1 LSQVINIDV
10 LKYVK
15 ITTVLNLFLMYD
27 NTCKYL
33 AENFTEDIASWLI
46 GNRVT
51 LTELN
56 PTELN
61 VDPIRADSLILLKNE
76 DLILHVEFQTIPKSN
91 IPFRMTDYRLRA
103 YRKFPQKRMRQVV
116 VYLSQINND
125 LVYETIFEL
134 ENTRHQFEVIR
145 LWEQPASIFL
155 ESQGLYPFAILA
167 QTDEPESILRT
178 VAARIEEIGPGR
190 VQADLAASASIL
202 AGLVLNRDL
211 VKQILRRDIMRE
223 SVIYQ
228 DILAEGKTEGLVEGK
243 TEGRIEEAKGLVI
256 RLLTRKL
263 GNINP
268 NLLAKIEAL
277 PLERVES
284 LGEDLLD
291 FTVISDLEQWLA

>member
-1 LSQVINIDV
+1 
-10 LKYVK
+10 
-15 ITTVLNLFLMYD
+15 MYD

-46 GNRVT
+46 GSRVI

-61 VDPIRADSLILLKNE
+61 VEPIRADSIILLTNEALILQ
-76 DLILHVEFQTIPKSN
+76 VEFQTIPNSN

-103 YRKFPQKRMRQVV
+103 YRKFPHKRMKQIV
-116 VYLSQINND
+116 VYLRQTQSD

-145 LWEQPASIFL
+145 LWEQPASMFL
-155 ESQGLYPFAILA
+155 ESQGLYPFAVLA

-178 VAARIEEIGPGR
+178 VA
-190 VQADLAASASIL
+190 
-202 AGLVLNRDL
+202 
-211 VKQILRRDIMRE
+211 
-223 SVIYQ
+223 
-228 DILAEGKTEGLVEGK
+228 
-243 TEGRIEEAKGLVI
+243 
-256 RLLTRKL
+256 
-263 GNINP
+263 
-268 NLLAKIEAL
+268 AKIEAL

-291 FTVISDLEQWLA
+291 FTAIADLEQWLASID